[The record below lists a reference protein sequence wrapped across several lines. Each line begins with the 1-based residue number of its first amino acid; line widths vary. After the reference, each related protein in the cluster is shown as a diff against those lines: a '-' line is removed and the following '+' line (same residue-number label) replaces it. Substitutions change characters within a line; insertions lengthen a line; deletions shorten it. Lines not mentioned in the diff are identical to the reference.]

1 MRRGLLTPQ
10 DVVRFT
16 PLKLPF
22 SPLHFRELYA
32 MEEADSLEFLGE
44 LWRAMVEAQVDYST
58 AQPYVYRPEGYAAGA
73 VVAWDGGYREA
84 LTLTTQDPSHRTDW
98 ADAPKFT
105 GPCAGAYAE
114 LYCTYV
120 GPYLAFVVLSE
131 RYPYIVTQVGE
142 GGVTY
147 EGRSINAQDQGRI
160 DSQQRALYRDR
171 ARAKAL
177 LINNLK
183 HPPAT
188 AAGSAAPC
196 LIGWRR
202 ADDDKPYHR
211 CGCGCAGGSGH
222 PCTELHSHAPHQ
234 VPQGQRSS
242 IGGYRWG

>member
-1 MRRGLLTPQ
+1 MTRRGLLTPQ
-10 DVVRFT
+10 DVVQFT

-32 MEEADSLEFLGE
+32 MEESDSLEFLGE
-44 LWRAMVEAQVDYST
+44 LWRAMVEAQADYST

-98 ADAPKFT
+98 RDAPKFT
-105 GPCAGAYAE
+105 GPCAGAYSE

-171 ARAKAL
+171 AKAKAL
-177 LINNLK
+177 LINHLE
-183 HPPAT
+183 HPPALT
-188 AAGSAAPC
+188 TGAAPC
-196 LIGWRR
+196 LAGYRR
-202 ADDDKPYHR
+202 TGDKVPYRR
-211 CGCGCAGGSGH
+211 CGCGCADGGTQ
-222 PCTELHSHAPHQ
+222 PCTEPYAHVPHQ
-234 VPQGQRSS
+234 PPRSQRSS